1 VGSNYVAQLWYGPDQ
16 NSLTAVAPVAS
27 FREIPLDSP
36 LAGVWRGD
44 ARTLDGFTQGDL
56 VILQVRVWDI
66 SLFSTSDEAS
76 SSPGAILGASDPFS
90 YRVPPFGALE
100 GYRIANFR
108 SFAPVPEPSVLLL
121 TPLLLTILLFR
132 DRVKA
137 RRKSIV
143 LAVEDGDHSLSSPQ
157 Q

>member
-1 VGSNYVAQLWYGPDQ
+1 
-16 NSLTAVAPVAS
+16 
-27 FREIPLDSP
+27 
-36 LAGVWRGD
+36 
-44 ARTLDGFTQGDL
+44 
-56 VILQVRVWDI
+56 
-66 SLFSTSDEAS
+66 
-76 SSPGAILGASDPFS
+76 
-90 YRVPPFGALE
+90 VPPFGALE
-100 GYRIANFR
+100 GYRINNFR
-108 SFAPVPEPSVLLL
+108 SFALVPEPSVLLL